1 MNSNPDHY
9 VIVGRVAGVFGV
21 RGWVK
26 IRSDTEPYDNILNY
40 SPWYLHQDGNWV
52 AYELADARRHGK
64 GLIAH
69 LTGCDDRDVA
79 AGLVGQEIAV
89 TREQLPPARQGE
101 YYWTDLTGLEV
112 INLQQQSLGRV
123 DHLIETGANDVLVVR
138 SAQGECLIPYVFGR
152 YIMDI
157 DLDAGKIQ
165 VDWQQ
170 DY

>member
-1 MNSNPDHY
+1 MNPNPDHY

-26 IRSDTEPYDNILNY
+26 IRSDTEPHDNILNY

-52 AYELADARRHGK
+52 SYKLVEGRRHGK
-64 GLIAH
+64 GLVAH
-69 LTGCDDRDVA
+69 LESCDDRDVA
-79 AGLVGQEIAV
+79 AGLVGQDIAI
-89 TREQLPPARQGE
+89 TREQMPPAGQGE
-101 YYWTDLTGLEV
+101 YYWADLIGLEV
-112 INLQQQSLGRV
+112 FNLDGKSLGKV
-123 DHLIETGANDVLVVR
+123 DHLMETGANDVLVVR
-138 SAQGECLIPYVFGR
+138 GEQGECLIPYILER

-157 DLDAGKIQ
+157 DLDTGKIQ